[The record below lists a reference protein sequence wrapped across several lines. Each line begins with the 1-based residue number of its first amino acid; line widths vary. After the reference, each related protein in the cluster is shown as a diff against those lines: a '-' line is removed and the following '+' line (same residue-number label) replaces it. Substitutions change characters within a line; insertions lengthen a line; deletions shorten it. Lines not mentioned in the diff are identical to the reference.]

1 MFCPG
6 QNASHWTRQ
15 TLNVLSTGYFVQ
27 FFPSDKLSAD
37 GQRQI
42 DKVCIFVVFAAKNK
56 QFFRKK
62 KQNEFLQ
69 KVCFHRKKQTV
80 LSISEDKLQ
89 QRNFFGV
96 WTKRGGRGG
105 GIKISE
111 WDFVHAGQKLL

>member
-1 MFCPG
+1 M
-6 QNASHWTRQ
+6 
-15 TLNVLSTGYFVQ
+15 
-27 FFPSDKLSAD
+27 DKLSAD

-42 DKVCIFVVFAAKNK
+42 DKVCIFVAFAAKNK

-89 QRNFFGV
+89 QRNFLEYGQNEV
-96 WTKRGGRGG
+96 VGG
-105 GIKISE
+105 GYQNLRMGFCPRRTKIALNHPVIIVRVSIE
-111 WDFVHAGQKLL
+111 NLS

>member
-1 MFCPG
+1 M
-6 QNASHWTRQ
+6 
-15 TLNVLSTGYFVQ
+15 
-27 FFPSDKLSAD
+27 DKLSAD